1 MAGSPYFD
9 GTYFDPTYFDTG
21 PVASSGGGGSGY
33 HARPRRRVM
42 RLQQSQPQW
51 YRDEDLLLIL

>member
-1 MAGSPYFD
+1 MIKFACGD
-9 GTYFDPTYFDTG
+9 FDPAGFDTNC
-21 PVASSGGGGSGY
+21 PPSSAGGGGSGY
-33 HARPRRRVM
+33 HARPRRRVV